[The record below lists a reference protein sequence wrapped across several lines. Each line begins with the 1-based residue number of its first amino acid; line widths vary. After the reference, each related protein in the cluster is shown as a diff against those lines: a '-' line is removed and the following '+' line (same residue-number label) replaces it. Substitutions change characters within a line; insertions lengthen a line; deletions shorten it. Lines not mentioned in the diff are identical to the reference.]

1 MKKKPSVLIVDDNPE
16 NLGVLGTIIAE
27 NGYTPG
33 FAQNGAIALA
43 AVKKKR
49 PDLILLD
56 VMMPDIDGF
65 EVCRQ
70 LKQDPTFDDIPIIF
84 LTAMADKEDVITGLE
99 LGAVD
104 YVTKPFN
111 NMELITRVN
120 THLEL
125 KAAKEALS
133 EKVDELKQA
142 NATKDKFFAIIAH
155 DLINPFN
162 ALLAFSS
169 ILANKHTQMPED
181 ERDSCIQGILQAS
194 NNNYNLL
201 KNLLH
206 WARSQI
212 GKLEVKPT
220 LFDLRDSVGKNI
232 EFHTEVSELKGVNIF
247 SSIDSHWVFADKRM
261 FDTVIRNLLSNA
273 IKFTPEHGMVSI
285 SAKQKDDFVEISISD
300 TGVGLKSEDVDKLF
314 RIDVNQ
320 TTVGTS
326 KEKGTGLGLI
336 LCKEFVEK
344 NGGTIGVESEEGKGS
359 RFYVCIPS
367 K

>member
-16 NLGVLGTIIAE
+16 NLSVLGTIIAE
-27 NGYTPG
+27 NGYIPG
-33 FAQNGAIALA
+33 FAKNGTIALA

-65 EVCRQ
+65 EVCRR
-70 LKQDPTFDDIPIIF
+70 LKQDPTLSDIPVIF
-84 LTAMADKEDVITGLE
+84 LTAMAEKEDVITGLE

-111 NMELITRVN
+111 NKELITRVN
-120 THLEL
+120 THIEL
-125 KAAKEALS
+125 KATKEALS
-133 EKVDELKQA
+133 EKVEELKQA

-155 DLINPFN
+155 DLISPFN

-169 ILANKHTQMPED
+169 ILASKHTQMPED
-181 ERDSCIQGILQAS
+181 EREKCIQCILQAS
-194 NNNYNLL
+194 NDNYNLL
-201 KNLLH
+201 KNLLN

-212 GKLEVKPT
+212 GRLEVKPT
-220 LFDLRDSVGKNI
+220 LFDLRYMVEKNI
-232 EFHTEVSELKGVNIF
+232 KFHTEVSELKGINIF
-247 SSIDSHWVFADKRM
+247 ASLDTHSVFADQKM
-261 FDTVIRNLLSNA
+261 LDTVIRNLLSNA
-273 IKFTPEHGMVSI
+273 IKFTPEQGMISI
-285 SAKQKDDFVEISISD
+285 SAKQKDEFVEISISD

-314 RIDVNQ
+314 RIDVSQ

-359 RFYVCIPS
+359 RFYICIPS